1 MSLENL
7 LDILHASREAWT
19 GPSSA
24 WEANAD
30 IIQVMT
36 HSLELKIAALKGWPA
51 SHLLLPFADNF
62 GGKRAGSERL
72 GPSLPRA
79 ASRKVAV
86 ARSEH
91 EERVAFVQRT
101 AMDRLHN
108 LVLVS

>member
-30 IIQVMT
+30 IQVMT
-36 HSLELKIAALKGWPA
+36 HSLELKIAALKGLACITPA
-51 SHLLLPFADNF
+51 SAFADNF